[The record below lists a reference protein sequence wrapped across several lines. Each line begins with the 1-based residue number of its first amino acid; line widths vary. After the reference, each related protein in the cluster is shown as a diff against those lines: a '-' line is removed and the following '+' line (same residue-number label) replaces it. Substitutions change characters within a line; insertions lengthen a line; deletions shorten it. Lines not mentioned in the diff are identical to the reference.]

1 MKLRQEEIEKIA
13 KSVISKSIVRKQ
25 VLVFDLPSEYIGSKT
40 KTDGKKEITTFA
52 KGIKVSKIRT
62 MRKLFYNLL
71 HKVAYKSL
79 IGWVCYEDVPK
90 VLWDAVNDVMRE
102 YNKLFQNSSNTI
114 KIVELYVPSDFL
126 EETVKEN
133 IKKLTLNY
141 QEIQRKIAEAQED
154 YKKLKRLLN
163 QSKQVEEELKKLENE
178 LRFLTRR

>member
-1 MKLRQEEIEKIA
+1 MSLRREEIEKIA
-13 KSVISKSIVRKQ
+13 RSVISKSIIKKQ
-25 VLVFDLPSEYIGSKT
+25 VLVFDLPSEYLGSKT

-71 HKVAYKSL
+71 HRVAYKSL
-79 IGWVCYEDVPK
+79 IGWVCYENISEQ
-90 VLWDAVNDVMRE
+90 LWNAVNDVMRE
-102 YNKLFQNSSNTI
+102 YNKLFSNSSNTI
-114 KIVELYVPSDFL
+114 KIVEVYIPRDFL

-133 IKKLTLNY
+133 IRKLTLNY
-141 QEIQRKIAEAQED
+141 QELQRKIAEAQED